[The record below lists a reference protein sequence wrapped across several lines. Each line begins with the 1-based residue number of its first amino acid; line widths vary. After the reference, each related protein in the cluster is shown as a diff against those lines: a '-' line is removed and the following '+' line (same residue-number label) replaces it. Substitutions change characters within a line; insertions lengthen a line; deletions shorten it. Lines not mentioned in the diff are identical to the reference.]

1 MNKLTIK
8 GIDVDGKTVLVRAD
22 FNVPLDEASGA
33 ISDDSRIRA
42 TLPTI
47 KYLIERKA
55 RVILCSH
62 LGRPGGRVVEKLS
75 LVPVAQRLSELLG
88 QRVAVASHASIGPEV
103 EKEVAALKGGDV
115 LLLENLRFQPEET
128 ENAPAFAQALARLA
142 DIYVD
147 DAFGASHRVHASIV
161 GVANYLPAVAGLLLE
176 KEINVLEGILA
187 NPAHPFAE
195 LAGGAKVSDKIALF
209 ENTLDKVDSLLI
221 GGGMAATFLKAKS
234 YEVGSSLV
242 EDDRLDFAAR
252 LMEEAVTCGVR
263 LLLPVDVVIADKV
276 SAEASIKTVP
286 VGEIPPDWGIVDIG
300 PQTINDFSEELRR
313 CKTVFWNGPMG
324 IYEIAKFAPGT
335 QAMARLLAGLK
346 ATTVVGGGS
355 TAEAVAEMKLADK
368 MTFVSTGGGASL
380 RFLGGEKLPG
390 VEVLL
395 ERRG

>member
-1 MNKLTIK
+1 MNKLTIRD
-8 GIDVDGKTVLVRAD
+8 IDVSGKTVLVRAD
-22 FNVPLDEASGA
+22 FNVPLDEAGK

-42 TLPTI
+42 TMPTI

-75 LVPVAQRLSELLG
+75 LAPVARRLAELLG
-88 QRVAVASHASIGPEV
+88 QRVVVAPHASIGPGV
-103 EKEVAALKGGDV
+103 EKEVGKLKGGDV

-128 ENAPAFAQALARLA
+128 ENDPAFAQALARLA

-187 NPAHPFAE
+187 NPARPFAE

-209 ENTLDKVDSLLI
+209 ENTLDKVDCLLI

-252 LMEEAVTCGVR
+252 LMEEAVTCGVH

-276 SAEASIKTVP
+276 SAEASVKTVP
-286 VGEIPPDWGIVDIG
+286 VGEIMPGWGIVDIG
-300 PQTINDFSEELRR
+300 PQTIDNFSQELGR
-313 CKTVFWNGPMG
+313 CKTIFWNGPMG
-324 IYEIAKFAPGT
+324 VYEIAKFAQGT
-335 QAMARLLAGLK
+335 QAVAKLLAGLK

-355 TAEAVAEMKLADK
+355 TAEAVAAMKLADR